1 MDVLDDEN
9 DDDVLMEDIE
19 ITKVDHRRA

>member
-9 DDDVLMEDIE
+9 DDDLMEDIE